1 MRYLVSFI
9 LGLSFL
15 PAAHAFDRQKLLSS
29 FFSTVMVR
37 GYKADGGLAYGSGVV
52 VAKNQVLTNCHVFRE
67 TNKPWVSRGEDSYII
82 DTVQADRWHDL
93 CLVTTTG
100 LPFDPV
106 AIGDDAALKKGQGI
120 VAIGHSS
127 GSPAPLTSV
136 GVIKSLYP
144 MDEGNVIRSTA
155 RFALGASGSGLYDDT
170 GHLIGINTFKTIGH
184 DAYFYALPIAWLEQV
199 RKLPVERQ
207 FPITGK
213 AFWEANRE
221 DKPYFMQVAVPQL
234 HQNWTAL
241 LEVAERWTGQQP
253 QSTEAWYELGVAH
266 ENLGHEADADQA
278 YRRSVQLDPL
288 NTDSLFRIGMIASK
302 KGNADEVH
310 AINLAI
316 LDIDKDLAAE
326 FSKAA
331 GCSGTC

>member
-1 MRYLVSFI
+1 MRYLVSLI
-9 LGLSFL
+9 LSLAFL
-15 PAAHAFDRQKLLSS
+15 PAAHAFDRQSLLSS

-67 TNKPWVSRGEDSYII
+67 TDKPWVSRGEDSYII
-82 DTVQADRWHDL
+82 DSVQADRWHDL
-93 CLVTTTG
+93 CLVTTAN
-100 LPFDPV
+100 LPVDPV
-106 AIGDDAALKKGQGI
+106 AIGDDTALRKGQDI

-127 GSPAPLTSV
+127 GVPAPLTSI

-144 MDEGNVIRSTA
+144 MDDGNVIRSTA

-184 DAYFYALPIAWLEQV
+184 DAYFYALPIAWLDRV
-199 RKLPVERQ
+199 KKLPVETK
-207 FPITGK
+207 FPITGP
-213 AFWEANRE
+213 AFWEADRE
-221 DKPYFMQVAVPQL
+221 DKPYFMQIAVPEL

-241 LEVAERWTGQQP
+241 LEVAERWARQQP

-266 ENLGHEADADQA
+266 ENLGHQAQAAQA
-278 YRRSVQLDPL
+278 YRQSVQIDPR
-288 NTDSLFRIGMIASK
+288 NTDALFRIGIIASK
-302 KGNADEVH
+302 NGDADEVH

-316 LDIDKDLAAE
+316 LDIDKELAAE

-331 GCSGTC
+331 GCNGTC